1 MEYYPEESLLFV
13 ILLHKRLS
21 NDGRGYHPR
30 HFPSQATANR
40 VLDVEIHSAAAPKIK
55 EKKESKRGSG
65 TVGQRARSSW
75 GRVLLAC
82 SSAP

>member
-40 VLDVEIHSAAAPKIK
+40 VLDLEIHSAAAPKIK
-55 EKKESKRGSG
+55 EKKKKNRNEAVEPLGNEPDHPG
-65 TVGQRARSSW
+65 AV
-75 GRVLLAC
+75 C
-82 SSAP
+82 C